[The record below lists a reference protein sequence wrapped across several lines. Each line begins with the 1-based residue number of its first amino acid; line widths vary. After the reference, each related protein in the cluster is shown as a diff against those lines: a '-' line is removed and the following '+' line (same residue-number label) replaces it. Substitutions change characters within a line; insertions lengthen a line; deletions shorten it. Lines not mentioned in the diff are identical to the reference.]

1 MSFTLLLPLLTMYT
15 IALLKEEIV
24 RYQPLGRR
32 VVESFQTK
40 RIYDSKALFNL
51 AFSFYYY
58 ILFFSN
64 NYINIVSTNLLTESI
79 KVDIKD

>member
-1 MSFTLLLPLLTMYT
+1 MYT

-40 RIYDSKALFNL
+40 IINDSKALFNL

-79 KVDIKD
+79 KVEIKD